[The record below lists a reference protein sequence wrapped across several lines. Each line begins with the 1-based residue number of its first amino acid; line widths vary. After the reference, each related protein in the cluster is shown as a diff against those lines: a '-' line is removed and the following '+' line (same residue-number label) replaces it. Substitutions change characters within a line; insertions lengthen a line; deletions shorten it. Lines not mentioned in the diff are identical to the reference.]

1 MRFITGVMLAVAF
14 ASNLAAQDLRCEIL
28 KATAIQRQKTVTL
41 TEIWDEDGALLTS
54 AETEGE
60 LGNETKAERSLLTV
74 TTDAKNIS
82 VYADDIN
89 RTPVSLIKVSQNQ
102 WLIPPGK
109 VWLDV
114 RVIDFDK
121 NIYDSTRLFVESEQP
136 NIDVPNSYG
145 LGVVSALNAPAD
157 PETRAIVS
165 EQHRQAANFLYGNP
179 TLKAVS
185 NENTDDP
192 ESNVF
197 AWLEQQAAEMQCPDE
212 QTCKQWAKWRVE
224 MGKAFAESQTKRQY
238 KREDWFRAFL
248 EIAGSLR

>member
-1 MRFITGVMLAVAF
+1 MAVVAL

-28 KATAIQRQKTVTL
+28 QAMAIQRQKTVTV
-41 TEIWDEDGALLTS
+41 TEIQDSNGVVLKS
-54 AETEGE
+54 AETEGD
-60 LGNETKAERSLLTV
+60 LGKETKVERSLLTV
-74 TTDAKNIS
+74 TTEAKNIS
-82 VYADDIN
+82 VYADDVERN
-89 RTPVSLIKVSQNQ
+89 PVNLVKISQNQ

-121 NIYDSTRLFVESEQP
+121 NIYDSTRLFVESSP
-136 NIDVPNSYG
+136 KIDVIDTYG
-145 LGVVSALNAPAD
+145 LGVVSATNAPAD
-157 PETRAIVS
+157 PVTREIVS

-185 NENTDDP
+185 NANSDDP

-212 QTCKQWAKWRVE
+212 QTCKQWAKWRAE
-224 MGKAFAESQTKRQY
+224 MGKAFAASQAKREY